1 VRDAN
6 GQTLSY
12 IYYECGPGGRSAAK
26 LLSEDEAPRIAH
38 RQAAEAAAPSV
49 IRPLLGV
56 KRTSVGGASVS
67 AFDPK
72 RTLQVALDAGYEEI
86 KGRKKD
92 RLLNTRQWQGLQ
104 PRSIYGRFSRSF
116 RLV

>member
-1 VRDAN
+1 M
-6 GQTLSY
+6 
-12 IYYECGPGGRSAAK
+12 
-26 LLSEDEAPRIAH
+26 
-38 RQAAEAAAPSV
+38 
-49 IRPLLGV
+49 
-56 KRTSVGGASVS
+56 S

-72 RTLQVALDAGYEEI
+72 RILQVALDAGYEEI